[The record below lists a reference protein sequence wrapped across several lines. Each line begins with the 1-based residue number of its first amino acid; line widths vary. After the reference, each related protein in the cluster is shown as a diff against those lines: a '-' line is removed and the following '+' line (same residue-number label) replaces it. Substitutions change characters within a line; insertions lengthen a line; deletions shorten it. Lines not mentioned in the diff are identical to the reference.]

1 MQYVNWP
8 QYVGLPQNKGLTTE
22 QIRQRYMWYLNEQ
35 TILVE
40 SVVNPTSTAAAAAGG
55 GGSIE
60 GSIEDIITNCYK
72 YLYIETDSA
81 DFSDWTIDGYTIFTG
96 EPGIYD
102 LPPGLNA
109 IETDPDGKQA
119 LYLWSI
125 NNITDQSLTIYNPD
139 SRNTQSYSMKQ
150 VACETS
156 TTAIRTFKDITSPST
171 TFFTTLDIT
180 DDSLSPITI
189 NLNMQSATFNVIGE
203 VSKKLTSI
211 TKQIFGDQADCVFE
225 FKGSYRVNFTNIY
238 VGAPTI
244 TLKAEDASGIKY
256 QLNIT

>member
-1 MQYVNWP
+1 MQYFNWP

-40 SVVNPTSTAAAAAGG
+40 SVANPTSTAAAAGG
-55 GGSIE
+55 GAE
-60 GSIEDIITNCYK
+60 GSTEDITTNCYK
-72 YLYIETDSA
+72 YSYIETSNA

-109 IETDPDGKQA
+109 VETNPDKGQA
-119 LYLWSI
+119 LYLWSV
-125 NNITDQSLTIYNPD
+125 NNITEQSLSIYNPD
-139 SRNTQSYSMKQ
+139 IPGMQTNDMKQ

-156 TTAIRTFKDITSPST
+156 TTAIKSFKNITSPST
-171 TFFTTLDIT
+171 TYFTTLDIT
-180 DDSLSPITI
+180 DDSIISI
-189 NLNMQSATFNVIGE
+189 NLNMKSATFDMIGE
-203 VSKKLTSI
+203 VSKKLTNKV
-211 TKQIFGDQADCVFE
+211 KQIFGNQADCIFE
-225 FKGSYRVNFTNIY
+225 FKGSYSITFTNIY
-238 VGAPTI
+238 VGAL
-244 TLKAEDASGIKY
+244 TLTLNAEDDSGIKY